1 MIKKI
6 YETISRDEGRH
17 GGAYLQYMKRAL
29 KQGGSSVAAAFAKI
43 GFLMAS
49 SKRSDKALHPTNLHV
64 NEALFPMDTIQS
76 RLPNPEW
83 LEHWLDEQIR
93 FDETWENKVIGG
105 ILRNL
110 SNLLGQT
117 FETTRDLN
125 RYRKQAL
132 AAA

>member
-1 MIKKI
+1 
-6 YETISRDEGRH
+6 
-17 GGAYLQYMKRAL
+17 RAL
-29 KQGGSSVAAAFAKI
+29 KQGGPGVAAAFAKI

-49 SKRSDKALHPTNLHV
+49 SSRSDKALHPTNLHV
-64 NEALFPMDTIQS
+64 NVTLFPLDTVQS
-76 RLPNPEW
+76 RMPNPEW

-93 FDETWENKVIGG
+93 FDETWENKVVGG

-117 FETTRDLN
+117 FTNVRDLN
-125 RYRKQAL
+125 RYRKQML